1 MEKPGEKIKCSRFIR
16 VFCSICN
23 APMRTTTK
31 EIDNEHLCELC
42 SPVHQ
47 GCSSPQE
54 RLSGGSKQTIGLPMK
69 QLLVMGRGGNR
80 TTIKVIQ

>member
-47 GCSSPQE
+47 RCGSPVE
-54 RLSGGSKQTIGLPMK
+54 RLHPGQKEAVGLPMK
-69 QLLVMGRGGNR
+69 QLLVMNRDGNR
-80 TTIKVIQ
+80 TTIKVMQ